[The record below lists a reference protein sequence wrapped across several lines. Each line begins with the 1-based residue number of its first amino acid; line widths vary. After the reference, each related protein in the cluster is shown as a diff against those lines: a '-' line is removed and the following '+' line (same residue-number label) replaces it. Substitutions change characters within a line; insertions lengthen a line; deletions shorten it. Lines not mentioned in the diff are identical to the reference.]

1 MKSWE
6 FLIQKEG
13 DRQWHPINSP
23 TWQLEAGKYRI
34 LAQSNRFN
42 SILEVRITSQSGEAQ
57 QYQRRVNSQGLVM
70 ILPYT
75 ELSPETLWDI
85 RCYGD
90 VLSEFL
96 GESWQEQLTLSIL
109 PSVVT
114 NNTASVPEN
123 APNSS
128 LQLSNSGN
136 SQAQYY
142 LQQLEQ
148 LLRDKIEPT
157 LNNNQVEKSED
168 IPEKDGIKPLIKL
181 SLEQQDLTRNPD
193 ENISLLGHIE
203 GIDLKGDLAFTGKL
217 RCQLKHPETEEILL
231 TEDYVL
237 CDERLPYQFNYTLEI
252 TEAINGDTLVGEVVL
267 ETMRGFI
274 LDESSF
280 SLVTHQYNPVNY
292 TIELVDTENEDSYR
306 FDLELSERVKAVS
319 NHLELP
325 DTNKYS
331 RLFPSPFYQSRKVLP
346 PKLNRNVNPGIKTHK
361 QLKLPQ
367 IAR

>member
-42 SILEVRITSQSGEAQ
+42 SILEVRITCQSGEGQ

-75 ELSPETLWDI
+75 ELSPGTIWDI

-96 GESWQEQLTLSIL
+96 GENWQEKLTLTIL

-114 NNTASVPEN
+114 NNPVPVAEIS
-123 APNSS
+123 PNSS

-148 LLRDKIEPT
+148 LLREKVEPT
-157 LNNNQVEKSED
+157 LNNHQVEESEA
-168 IPEKDGIKPLIKL
+168 IPEEAEIKPLIKL
-181 SLEQQDLTRNPD
+181 SLEQQDLMRNPD
-193 ENISLLGHIE
+193 ENINLSGNIE
-203 GIDLKGDLAFTGKL
+203 AIAIKGDLAFTGKL
-217 RCQLKHPETEEILL
+217 RCQLKDPETEEILL
-231 TEDYVL
+231 TEEYVL
-237 CDERLPYQFNYTLEI
+237 SDERLPYQFNYTLEI
-252 TEAINGDTLVGEVVL
+252 PQAINSDTLAGEVVL

-292 TIELVDTENEDSYR
+292 TIELVDTENEDAYR

-331 RLFPSPFYQSRKVLP
+331 QLFPSSFYQSRKVLP